1 MAKRHWNRAGDIE
14 SMLLHIEELV
24 VANSGEDVF
33 EEVFKLLV
41 AKLWDERSGK
51 RTRFHSRGSERET
64 VEVVRK
70 LLREA
75 ENAWPGILGTDLE
88 PRLAPEH
95 LRVCVGALAR
105 HAVGGANLQVFDGFF
120 EYLVTKAAKGAKGQY
135 FTPRH
140 IIEFCVQVLRPKQA
154 EIVCDPGCGSGGFL
168 LHSLN
173 YVQEHEQLSLTNAQ
187 QYCQGNLWG
196 FDLDLRATRVANALM
211 LIAGNESPNI
221 IQLNSLIKPNT
232 GNLFPRVLTDYA
244 HHSVENM
251 LCIEDVC
258 RSQRRH
264 HVGFDIILTNP
275 PFAGEVRERHI
286 LDSYKSGLGRTRVE
300 RDILFLE
307 RCIQLLRPGGRMG
320 IVLPHNKFASS
331 AFAYMREQLS
341 REARIMAVVGLGR
354 NTFLP
359 HTHQKANILFVRKR
373 LKNEFPVASER
384 VLFAISK
391 KDGKNSKGQL
401 VLRRDE
407 ARSEDIW
414 KSVDHDLDE
423 IVIILKEFIDASCT
437 SISTKR
443 STLYS
448 IRRVGET
455 GKSIVLAPERY
466 DPRRTC
472 LPGTKESV
480 TIASV
485 AQVVQQTVNPNGQ
498 SDGEQYLV
506 LDTSDAKEGV
516 AMCRKK
522 AVSRTEIGSTK
533 KRVDRGCVIV
543 SRLRPYL
550 RQVAFIDAQLPG
562 WTEDVQLLCSSEFF
576 VLRSV
581 DDRPIGFLVPL
592 LLSSPI
598 QSVLAASQE
607 GGHHPR
613 FNQATL
619 MSLPIPE
626 TYLERRDADSE
637 KVEEA
642 VAMFRSYERLTG
654 QLVDYAGNTFQF
666 GSTYPQSTESI

>member
-1 MAKRHWNRAGDIE
+1 
-14 SMLLHIEELV
+14 MLLHIEELV
-24 VANSGEDVF
+24 AANSGEDVF

-64 VEVVRK
+64 VEGVRR

-75 ENAWPGILGTDLE
+75 EDAWPGILGTDRE
-88 PRLAPEH
+88 PRISPQH
-95 LRVCVGALAR
+95 LRVCVEALSG
-105 HAVGGANLQVFDGFF
+105 HVVDGTNLRVFDGFF
-120 EYLVTKAAKGAKGQY
+120 EYLVTKTAKGAKGQY

-140 IIEFCVQVLRPKQA
+140 IIEFCVQVLRPNQA
-154 EIVCDPGCGSGGFL
+154 ETVCGPACGSGGFL

-173 YVQEHEQLSLTNAQ
+173 YVQEVEQLSLTESQ
-187 QYCQGNLWG
+187 QYYRKKLWG
-196 FDLDLRATRVANALM
+196 FDLDMRAIRVANALM
-211 LIAGNESPNI
+211 LIAGNERPNI
-221 IQLNSLIKPNT
+221 IRMNSLIKPNPS
-232 GNLFPRVLTDYA
+232 NQFPIYSSEYA
-244 HHSVENM
+244 HHSVENL

-258 RSQRRH
+258 RSQSCR

-286 LDSYKSGLGRTRVE
+286 LDSYKLGLGKTRVE

-307 RCIQLLRPGGRMG
+307 RCVQLLSPSGRMG

-341 REARIMAVVGLGR
+341 REARVMAVVGLGR

-373 LKNEFPVASER
+373 LKNELPIASER
-384 VLFAISK
+384 VLFAISN
-391 KDGKNSKGQL
+391 KDGKNSKGQF
-401 VLRRDE
+401 VFRKDE
-407 ARSEDIW
+407 PMSGDIW
-414 KSVDHDLDE
+414 KSVDHDLEE
-423 IVIILKEFIDASCT
+423 IACIVKEFIDT
-437 SISTKR
+437 SFTSVSTKNP
-443 STLYS
+443 TLFS
-448 IRRVGET
+448 VRRVDEIE
-455 GKSIVLAPERY
+455 KIFVLAPERY

-472 LPGTKESV
+472 LPDTKASA
-480 TIASV
+480 TIESV
-485 AQVVQQTVNPNGQ
+485 AQVVRQTVNPNGQ

-516 AMCRKK
+516 VVCRKK
-522 AVSRTEIGSTK
+522 AVRRTEIGSTK
-533 KRVDRGCVIV
+533 KRVGRGCVIV

-562 WTEDVQLLCSSEFF
+562 WTENVHLLCSSEFF

-581 DDRPIGFLVPL
+581 DDRPIAFLVPL

-598 QSVLAASQE
+598 QSILAVSQE

-613 FNQATL
+613 FNQSTL
-619 MSLPIPE
+619 MNLPIPE
-626 TYLERRDADSE
+626 AYLERRDADSE

-642 VAMFRSYERLTG
+642 VAMFRNYERLTE
-654 QLVDYAGNTFQF
+654 QLVDYAGNTFQSD
-666 GSTYPQSTESI
+666 STHPQSTESM

>member
-1 MAKRHWNRAGDIE
+1 MRMAKRHWNRVGDIE

-24 VANSGEDVF
+24 IANSGEDVF
-33 EEVFKLLV
+33 EEVFKLLI

-51 RTRFHSRGSERET
+51 RARFHSRGCERET
-64 VEVVRK
+64 VDVVRK

-75 ENAWPGILGTDLE
+75 ENAWPGILGAELE
-88 PRLAPEH
+88 PQLSPER
-95 LRVCVGALAR
+95 LRVCVEALAR
-105 HAVGGANLQVFDGFF
+105 HAVGGANLRAFDGFF
-120 EYLVTKAAKGAKGQY
+120 EYLVTKAAKGSKGQY

-140 IIEFCVQVLRPKQA
+140 IVEFCVQVLRPKLG
-154 EIVCDPGCGSGGFL
+154 ETVCDPACGSGGFL
-168 LHSLN
+168 LHTLN
-173 YVQEHEQLSLTNAQ
+173 HVKNHEQLSLTSSQ
-187 QYCQGNLWG
+187 QYCRNNLWG
-196 FDLDLRATRVANALM
+196 FDLDSRAIRVANALI
-211 LIAGNESPNI
+211 LIAGIERPNI
-221 IQLNSLIKPNT
+221 IQLNSLFKPKNS
-232 GNLFPRVLTDYA
+232 NLYQMDSSEYSRHA
-244 HHSVENM
+244 VENM
-251 LCIEDVC
+251 QCIEDVF
-258 RSQRRH
+258 RSQTRLR
-264 HVGFDIILTNP
+264 VGFDIIVTNP
-275 PFAGEVRERHI
+275 PFAGAVRERKI
-286 LDSYKSGLGRTRVE
+286 LDSYKSTLGRKRVE

-307 RCIQLLRPGGRMG
+307 RCIQLLTPGGRMG

-331 AFAYMREQLS
+331 AFAYIREQLS

-373 LKNEFPVASER
+373 LKNELPVAAER
-384 VLFAISK
+384 VLFAISN
-391 KDGKNSKGQL
+391 KDGKNSKGQF
-401 VLRRDE
+401 VFRKDE
-407 ARSEDIW
+407 PMSGDIW
-414 KSVDHDLDE
+414 KSVDHDLEE
-423 IVIILKEFIDASCT
+423 IACILKEFIDT
-437 SISTKR
+437 SSTSVSTKK

-448 IRRVGET
+448 VQRVDEM

-472 LPGTKESV
+472 LPDTKTSV

-498 SDGEQYLV
+498 SDGGQYLV

-516 AMCRKK
+516 VICRKK
-522 AVSRTEIGSTK
+522 AVSRTEIGSAK

-562 WTEDVQLLCSSEFF
+562 WTENVQLLCSSEFF
-576 VLRSV
+576 VLRAV

-598 QSVLAASQE
+598 QSILAASQE

-613 FNQATL
+613 FSQSTL
-619 MSLPIPE
+619 MNLPIPE
-626 TYLERRDADSE
+626 TYLERRDANSE

-654 QLVDYAGNTFQF
+654 QLVDYAGKTF
-666 GSTYPQSTESI
+666 